1 MFRRIGEAFRRFM
14 YGRYGSDELNIGLL
28 VTAVI
33 VSLLHSILTLF
44 LCSSRIFATIVS
56 PLLYLLILGLL
67 GFNLF
72 RAFSRNIY
80 ARQKENRWFRQVWTR
95 IKDRKN
101 RYFTCPR
108 CRQTVR
114 VPRHKGKIAIT
125 CPKCKE
131 RFQRRT

>member
-44 LCSSRIFATIVS
+44 LGSSRIFATIVS
-56 PLLYLLILGLL
+56 PLLYLLVLALL
-67 GFNLF
+67 GFDLF
-72 RAFSRNIY
+72 RTFSRNIY
-80 ARQKENRWFRQVWTR
+80 ARQKENRWFRQLWTR

-101 RYFTCPR
+101 RYFLCPR

>member
-44 LCSSRIFATIVS
+44 LGGSQVYVMIIS

-72 RAFSRNIY
+72 RTFSRNIY

-131 RFQRRT
+131 RFERRT

>member
-44 LCSSRIFATIVS
+44 LGGRQVYVMIIS

-72 RAFSRNIY
+72 RTFSRNIY
-80 ARQKENRWFRQVWTR
+80 ARQKENRWFRQVWAR

-101 RYFTCPR
+101 RYFR
-108 CRQTVR
+108 
-114 VPRHKGKIAIT
+114 
-125 CPKCKE
+125 CPKCGEKFI
-131 RFQRRT
+131 RKT

>member
-44 LCSSRIFATIVS
+44 LGGRQVYVMIIS

-72 RAFSRNIY
+72 RTFSRNIY

-101 RYFTCPR
+101 RYFRCPK
-108 CRQTVR
+108 CQQMVR
-114 VPRHKGKIAIT
+114 VPRKKGKISIR
-125 CPKCKE
+125 CPKCGEKFI
-131 RFQRRT
+131 RKT

>member
-44 LCSSRIFATIVS
+44 LGSSQVYVMIIS
-56 PLLYLLILGLL
+56 PLLYLLVLALL
-67 GFNLF
+67 GFDLF
-72 RAFSRNIY
+72 RTFSRNIY
-80 ARQKENRWFRQVWTR
+80 ARQKENRWFRQLWTR

-101 RYFTCPR
+101 RYFLCPR

>member
-44 LCSSRIFATIVS
+44 LGSSRIFATIVS
-56 PLLYLLILGLL
+56 PLLYLLVLALL
-67 GFNLF
+67 GFDLL
-72 RAFSRNIY
+72 RTFSRNIY
-80 ARQKENRWFRQVWTR
+80 ARQKANRWFRQLWTR

-101 RYFTCPR
+101 RYFRCPK
-108 CRQTVR
+108 CKQMVR
-114 VPRHKGKIAIT
+114 VPRKKGKINIR
-125 CPKCKE
+125 CPKCGEKFI
-131 RFQRRT
+131 RKT

>member
-44 LCSSRIFATIVS
+44 LGSSRIFATIVS
-56 PLLYLLILGLL
+56 PLLYLLVLALL
-67 GFNLF
+67 GFDLL
-72 RAFSRNIY
+72 RTFSRNIY
-80 ARQKENRWFRQVWTR
+80 ARQKENRWFRQLWTR

-101 RYFTCPR
+101 RYFRCPK
-108 CRQTVR
+108 CKQMVR
-114 VPRHKGKIAIT
+114 VPRKKGKINIR
-125 CPKCKE
+125 CPKCGEKFI
-131 RFQRRT
+131 RKT

>member
-44 LCSSRIFATIVS
+44 LGSSRIFATIVS
-56 PLLYLLILGLL
+56 PLLYLLVLALL
-67 GFNLF
+67 GFDLF
-72 RAFSRNIY
+72 RTFSRNIY

-101 RYFTCPR
+101 RYFRCPK
-108 CRQTVR
+108 CRQMVR
-114 VPRHKGKIAIT
+114 VPRKKGRISIR
-125 CPKCKE
+125 CPKCGEKFI
-131 RFQRRT
+131 RKT

>member
-44 LCSSRIFATIVS
+44 LGNSQVFVMVVS

-67 GFNLF
+67 GFDLL
-72 RAFSRNIY
+72 RTFSRNIY
-80 ARQKENRWFRQVWTR
+80 ARQKENRWFRQAWTR
-95 IKDRKN
+95 IRDRKN
-101 RYFTCPR
+101 RYFRCPK
-108 CRQTVR
+108 CKQMVR
-114 VPRHKGKIAIT
+114 VPRKKGKISIR
-125 CPKCKE
+125 CPKCGEKFI
-131 RFQRRT
+131 RKT